1 MKKSF
6 TLMEIMIVVT
16 LIVIVATALLVGL
29 KPLTQIY
36 KGQDSRRKSELAAL
50 QKVLE
55 DFYNDKQ
62 CYPKPNEVCY
72 NDTGGTTCNIC
83 GRHALSPQFS
93 PYLSHLPCDPRSPQK
108 NYTYQ
113 VDPTTTC
120 PTHYR
125 IYTTLSNQSDP
136 IIAQKCQYGCGPAPD
151 FSYNY
156 GVSSPNTS
164 LEANLN
170 LCTDATTLHFLN
182 DAHNCN
188 TCGGAAN
195 GEPPNPYE
203 HCQVIVPG
211 ETYYTD
217 EQCQVTCAT
226 QD

>member
-1 MKKSF
+1 
-6 TLMEIMIVVT
+6 MEIMIVVT

-72 NDTGGTTCNIC
+72 NDTAEQLATSVVATPYHPNSP
-83 GRHALSPQFS
+83 LSFPS
-93 PYLSHLPCDPRSPQK
+93 PLRSPIAPK

-164 LEANLN
+164 LEANPN